1 MKMNQIFRRSLS
13 MLLCLCML
21 LSLGVTA
28 FAAEKPATKAETGSP
43 FESTKTLTN
52 GSDAD
57 PETYTIDID
66 AIVTGKASEQT
77 VGSPLDV
84 AIVFDRSDSMSFP
97 ADVSKVKSFTSYSD
111 LESYLATLDKNVWE
125 GYYRANNVTKV
136 GGPFYSSRPTNAERY
151 VSWEAMRY
159 NETEKRWEV
168 FQTTS
173 QSGTNYESPHGVI
186 PTSNYG
192 FAGYFGYWVDMKTA
206 YNDFQSRKKACPA
219 ANKDN
224 IQFSIAISRLTMA
237 QLALEDFVT
246 SLNEKAKNL
255 PAGQNHTVSVISF
268 GGTLLKAGYKA
279 SVKYPDKDQ
288 YKSVTFN
295 SHASEEYSNVC
306 STTSVALNGENT
318 TAFNSLLSVI
328 KNQYVY
334 HATATDLGMQEVA
347 SNTEYLPAQKDGR
360 NRVVILLT
368 DGTPTTG
375 IEFKTDVANPAIT
388 AAKEL
393 KEADVTVFSLSFME
407 GVEPGTGYSTYA
419 AADSEEKKAKDFLHL
434 ISSNY
439 PDATNMTTPG
449 EQVASDNFMSD
460 KGQGEELM
468 GHFAS
473 ILEKVTTNFESP
485 LAGEKDSISIYDEIT
500 REFKVDEDRVVKVYV
515 QKYLGNGSF
524 GAKEYIGQHTLST
537 GKDAILTATNGAYK
551 IFWDCDIDN
560 SDPNQPGVDL
570 NTSSIRL
577 NWLDAKNAAL
587 RELDIDNG
595 GSYPTYT
602 KGYKIGLEI
611 PIEVDRDNTLGGNN
625 ITTNTTA
632 SGLYKSTTDDTTNQ
646 PNFDLSEIIYD
657 VPNANVEAKFETEV
671 YDYFMDLSD
680 YVANQNAG
688 VTSNFAKAIF
698 AAMLEDPA
706 ALLEYLENN
715 KNDYVNLGISLEDL
729 YALIANAGSDGFTA
743 NGAQS
748 GATFD
753 FTLDQILSALATLTY
768 TSNEVDS
775 IGVAPFQSATQ
786 TLAPNYYGPKYVVVD
801 FDETVKTPLDK
812 EGGLSPKVTGTNGA
826 ISGSDICFNFR
837 NNYATGNKSYLE
849 KDYTIVKYQ
858 VTAINAPK
866 AQNGNTTVARNFYV
880 IPANVMT
887 YDDTFLTYDNN
898 GWETI
903 GTYTEGEQSHDNSV
917 IHGYDALYNGTYSKD
932 YYHNALKA
940 VTVSK
945 TKGVAQ
951 ATFTI
956 NGTGFDIFAQTSKDS
971 GTMAVEVSADAS
983 FSKDYKTF
991 IVDTYLADATLNQI
1005 PVVRIDDLPYGT
1017 WYVRITAFYDAIFDH
1032 NYGTRAVIT
1041 EEALRQRYGIAADAD
1056 FTFIGSESGYEQSAT
1071 RAINAAKK
1079 GQYNIYIDGIRV
1091 YNTINNVTANAI
1103 ANYGYSQAGEGVA
1116 NILNINDALVDATNA
1131 NAWSGN
1137 TASGVLYTAAEGF
1150 SVQQGETTPGLILG
1164 MEGALYVKQSG
1175 SKFYVY
1181 KDAALTV
1188 NVQYKGANV
1197 YYRTTTVTSP
1207 NGREY
1212 TGFNYYYDGGS
1223 ASKPMLAT
1231 QIKEAFGGEMPLYY
1245 NAKYSQYGPEK
1256 EVYLQGTNG
1265 VAFKVGT
1272 GATKVMI
1279 SLKSHDGKS
1288 NLLNIYNPKT
1298 GKFVALASTTSRVE
1312 MYYDITSYV
1321 NADGYIYL
1329 KNGAGITAI
1338 CNIKTIGTVT
1348 RSITVD
1354 RGLMAWV
1361 QEIEN
1366 ALPVDES
1373 AEIKHSLNLASD
1385 ISLNY
1390 LVPKATLADYDN
1402 SYLEVNFKGET
1413 MILEAE
1419 IKGDYGYFT
1428 VDGITAVDMTEEL
1441 TAKLHLFLGNEEFVS
1456 ETDVYSVADY
1466 AYAQLNKDGAS
1477 DELKAV
1483 CANLLRYGAQ
1493 AQTFKGSENVLADA
1507 AMTEAQMAYLT
1518 DLNTVSV
1525 ISAAKALGDVENGI
1539 AWAGKSLVLD
1549 SKVAVKAVFALA
1561 DYAGDMDALNLRVSY
1576 VNAKGEE
1583 VTLTVETAEL
1593 YNSKLGYYAFTVD
1606 TLLASEMRTELTM
1619 ALYEGDTQV
1628 SETQIYSVESYCA
1641 GRVGALAE
1649 LGKTLLAYS
1658 DAAKAFFN

>member
-1 MKMNQIFRRSLS
+1 MKMNQIFRRTLS

-21 LSLGVTA
+21 LSVAVTA
-28 FAAEKPATKAETGSP
+28 FAEPAAQAETGSP

-52 GSDAD
+52 GGDTD

-77 VGSPLDV
+77 VGAPLDV

-111 LESYLATLDKNVWE
+111 LESYLGTLDTNVWE

-206 YNDFQSRKKACPA
+206 YNDFQTRKKACPA

-237 QLALEDFVT
+237 QLALENFVT

-306 STTSVALNGENT
+306 STTSVALTGENT
-318 TAFNSLLSVI
+318 TAFDGLLSVI

-347 SNTEYLPAQKDGR
+347 SNTAYLPAQKDGR

-375 IEFKTDVANPAIT
+375 IEFKTDVANPAIE

-393 KEADVTVFSLSFME
+393 KEVGVTVFSLSFME

-439 PDATNMTTPG
+439 PGATNMTTPG
-449 EQVASDNFMSD
+449 EQAASDNFMSD

-515 QKYLGNGSF
+515 QKYLGNGNF

-625 ITTNTTA
+625 INTNTSD
-632 SGLYKSTTDDTTNQ
+632 SGLYKSTTDDTSNQ
-646 PNFDLSEIIYD
+646 PNFDLSEIIYE
-657 VPNANVEAKFETEV
+657 VPNANVEAKFDTEV
-671 YDYFMDLSD
+671 YDYFMDLED
-680 YVANQNAG
+680 LVANQNAS
-688 VTSNFAKAIF
+688 VNSSFAKAIF
-698 AAMLEDPA
+698 AAMLEDPE

-729 YALIANAGSDGFTA
+729 YALIANAGSDAFTA

-753 FTLDQILSALATLTY
+753 FTLDQMLEALVTLTY
-768 TSNEVDS
+768 TSNKTDS
-775 IGVAPFQSATQ
+775 IGVAPFTNTSV
-786 TLAPNYYGPKYVVVD
+786 TLNPNYYGPKYVVVD

-812 EGGLSPKVTGTNGA
+812 EGGLNPSVTSTNGK
-826 ISGSDICFNFR
+826 IEDTNICYDFR
-837 NNYATGNKSYLE
+837 ATYGNGEKSYLE
-849 KDYTIVKYQ
+849 KNYTTVGYQ

-866 AQNGNTTVARNFYV
+866 AQQGNRIVDRNFYV

-887 YDDTFLTYDNN
+887 YDDTFMTVTK
-898 GWETI
+898 GTWEKV
-903 GTYTEGEQSHDNSV
+903 GTYADKEQSHDNSV
-917 IHGYDALYNGTYSKD
+917 THGYDPLYNTGHSTSQ
-932 YYHNALKA
+932 YHNQLQA

-945 TKGVAQ
+945 TNGTAQ

-956 NGTGFDIFAQTSKDS
+956 NGTGFDIFARTGPDS
-971 GTMAVEVSADAS
+971 GTLAVEVSADET
-983 FSKDYKTF
+983 FNKDYKTF
-991 IVDTYLADATLNQI
+991 IVDTYLADGIIEQV
-1005 PVVRIDDLPYGT
+1005 PVVRTDDLPYGT
-1017 WYVRITAFYDAIFDH
+1017 WHVRITAFYDSIFDH
-1032 NYGTRAVIT
+1032 NYGKKTVIT
-1041 EEALRQRYGIAADAD
+1041 EESLRQRYNIPEDAD
-1056 FTFIGSESGYEQSAT
+1056 FTFIPSESGYNKAET
-1071 RAINAAKK
+1071 RAVSAAKK
-1079 GQYNIYIDGIRV
+1079 GQYNVYVDGFRV
-1091 YNTINNVTANAI
+1091 YNTLGTSLNAV
-1103 ANYGYSQAGEGVA
+1103 AAYAYAEAGEGVA
-1116 NILNINDALVDATNA
+1116 NIQNINDALIDSGSTD
-1131 NAWSGN
+1131 AWSGN
-1137 TASGVLYTAAEGF
+1137 GANGVLFTAAESY
-1150 SVQQGETTPGLILG
+1150 SVTQGQTTPGIILG
-1164 MEGALYVKQSG
+1164 MEGALYVKQNG
-1175 SKFYVY
+1175 SKFYLY
-1181 KDAALTV
+1181 KDAALTE

-1197 YYRTTTVTSP
+1197 YYRTTTITSP

-1212 TGFNYYYDGGS
+1212 SGRNYFYDGGS

-1231 QIKEAFGGEMPLYY
+1231 QINEAFGGEMPLYY

-1256 EVYLQGTNG
+1256 EVYLDGTAG
-1265 VAFKVGT
+1265 IAFKVGT
-1272 GATKVMI
+1272 GASKVMV
-1279 SLKSHDGKS
+1279 SLRSQNNS
-1288 NLLNIYNPKT
+1288 SCTVTIYDPATGTFVQLAKT
-1298 GKFVALASTTSRVE
+1298 SSYVE
-1312 MYYDITSYV
+1312 MYYDITKYV
-1321 NADGYIYL
+1321 SSEGYIYI
-1329 KNGAGITAI
+1329 KNSQGRSAL
-1338 CNIKTIGTVT
+1338 CNIKTIGTDA
-1348 RSITVD
+1348 TVATVEAA
-1354 RGLMAWV
+1354 LYQWV
-1361 QEIEN
+1361 KKIDALQ
-1366 ALPVDES
+1366 LPVDDS
-1373 AEIKHSLNLASD
+1373 AEIKHTLNLASD

-1390 LVPKATLADYDN
+1390 AVSKAVLADYDY
-1402 SYLEVNFKGET
+1402 SFLEVKFNGRTMFLEPEIRGE
-1413 MILEAE
+1413 
-1419 IKGDYGYFT
+1419 YGYFT

-1441 TAKLHLFLGNEEFVS
+1441 TAQLHLFLGEEEFVS
-1456 ETDVYSVADY
+1456 EIDTYSVAQY
-1466 AYAQLNKDGAS
+1466 AYAQMNKAGVPE
-1477 DELKAV
+1477 ELKAV

-1493 AQTFKGSENVLADA
+1493 AQSFKGSENALADG
-1507 AMTEAQMAYLT
+1507 AMTAEQKAYLT
-1518 DLNTVSV
+1518 DLDTVSA
-1525 ISAAKALGDVENGI
+1525 ISVAKALGDVENGI

-1549 SKVAVKAVFALA
+1549 SKVAVKAIFDLTG
-1561 DYAGDMDALNLRVSY
+1561 YAGDMDALNLRVSY

-1583 VTLTVETAEL
+1583 VVLVVETAEL
-1593 YNSKLGYYAFTVD
+1593 YNGEMNYYAFTVD
-1606 TLLASEMRTELTM
+1606 TLLATDMRSELSM
-1619 ALYEGDTQV
+1619 ALYEGETQV

-1641 GRVGALAE
+1641 GKIGAIGE
-1649 LGKTLLAYS
+1649 LGKALLAYS
-1658 DAAKAFFN
+1658 DAAKAFFAN